1 MRRHIIARRSPW
13 AGPTHP
19 AMGLR
24 RLTAV
29 VALALAAAC
38 NADQLQVPNENN
50 VTEAGAQQS
59 PVQSLRFLATGF
71 IASHRNGQAGH
82 VRDISLFGREAW
94 YFQLQDSRWTTGY
107 FRDYTDNVSFGAGG
121 SWGGPFGNLR
131 NIQVFKGTVAGAP
144 ITAAEKAAALGF
156 AQTYQALEMLRVIL
170 TRDSIGMPVEIGPE
184 ATDLF
189 DFVSR
194 DSAYARIVAVLDS
207 SNANLGAG
215 GSAFPFPLPAGM
227 FTGLENP
234 STFRQFNRALM
245 AKVQAYRG
253 SLGCSTCYSAANTA
267 LGQSF
272 LPASLTASN
281 RTAGAQLIFSA
292 APGDVQNGLWSI
304 RNDLYAN
311 EAFRAGLPATDLRM
325 SKFLTGQPSRSQG
338 GSDASSTRFSVYPTN
353 VTNMPLLDVEELWL
367 LRAEIKWF
375 TGNTAG
381 AIQSL
386 NDVATVVGGA
396 TEPRYSA
403 TTITNNA
410 QFIDALL
417 QERALSLMLEGHRW
431 IDMRRFNRL
440 SSLPLGGPGF
450 TVARRQVVPQA
461 ECIYRATIF
470 PQGTPAQKGPGC

>member
-1 MRRHIIARRSPW
+1 
-13 AGPTHP
+13 
-19 AMGLR
+19 MGLR

-29 VALALAAAC
+29 ATLALAAAC
-38 NADQLQVPNENN
+38 SADQIQVPNENN
-50 VTEAGAQQS
+50 VTEAGAAQS

-71 IASHRNGQAGH
+71 IAGHRNGQAGH
-82 VRDISLFGREAW
+82 VRDIALLGREAW

-107 FRDYTDNVSFGAGG
+107 FRDYADNTSFAAGG

-131 NIQVFKGTVAGAP
+131 NIQLFKNTAASAP
-144 ITAAEKAAALGF
+144 ITPSEKSAALGF
-156 AQTYQALEMLRVIL
+156 AQTYQALEMLRVIV
-170 TRDSIGMPVEIGPE
+170 TRDSIGMPVEIGPNP
-184 ATDLF
+184 TDLF

-207 SNANLGAG
+207 SSANLAAG
-215 GSAFPFPLPAGM
+215 GSSFPFPLPAGM
-227 FTGLENP
+227 FTGLDNP
-234 STFRQFNRALM
+234 ASFRQFNRALV

-253 SLGCSTCYSAANTA
+253 SLGCSTCYAAANTA

-272 LPASLTASN
+272 LPATLSAGN
-281 RTAGAQLIFSA
+281 RGTGALLVFSA
-292 APGDVQNGLWSI
+292 AAGDAQNGIWSI

-311 EAFRAGLPATDLRM
+311 ETFRAGLPAGDTRLD
-325 SKFLTGQPSRSQG
+325 KFLTGQSSRSQA
-338 GSDASSTRFSVYPTN
+338 GSDASTTRFNVYPTN
-353 VTNMPLLDVEELWL
+353 ATSMPLLDVEELWL
-367 LRAEIKWF
+367 LRAEIQWF

-386 NDVATVVGGA
+386 NDVATVAGGA
-396 TEPRYSA
+396 TAPRYSA
-403 TTITNNA
+403 TTVTNNT
-410 QFIDALL
+410 QFVDALL

-461 ECIYRATIF
+461 ECIYRATIY
-470 PQGTPAQKGPGC
+470 PTGTPAQKGPGC